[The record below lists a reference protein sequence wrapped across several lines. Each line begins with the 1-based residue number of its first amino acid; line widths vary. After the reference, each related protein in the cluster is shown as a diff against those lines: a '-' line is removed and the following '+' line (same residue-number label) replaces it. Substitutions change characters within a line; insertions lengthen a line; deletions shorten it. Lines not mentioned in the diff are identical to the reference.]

1 MNEFTI
7 ILIIFIITIIMLC
20 FLSTVG
26 RCCERCM
33 NDNHTG
39 DVFTNEL
46 NEVFSP
52 IQNTAKS
59 THVEV

>member
-1 MNEFTI
+1 
-7 ILIIFIITIIMLC
+7 MLC
-20 FLSTVG
+20 FLSTVD

-39 DVFTNEL
+39 DVFTNE
-46 NEVFSP
+46 VSSP

>member
-1 MNEFTI
+1 
-7 ILIIFIITIIMLC
+7 MLC

-46 NEVFSP
+46 NEVSSP